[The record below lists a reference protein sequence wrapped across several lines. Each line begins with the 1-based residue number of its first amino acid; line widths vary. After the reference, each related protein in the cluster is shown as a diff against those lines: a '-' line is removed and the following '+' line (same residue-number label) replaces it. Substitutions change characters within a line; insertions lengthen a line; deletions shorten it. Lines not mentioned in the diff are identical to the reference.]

1 MIRRRDLITLLGG
14 AAAWPLVARAQQA
27 VPVVEFLDSGSP
39 RPFPSAFRQGLSE
52 AGYVEGRNVE
62 FEYRWAE
69 NQFDR
74 LPALAADL
82 VRRQVAVISAGFL
95 RGALAAK
102 AATTTIPMSST
113 PPPTRSNSVSSPA

>member
-1 MIRRRDLITLLGG
+1 VTI
-14 AAAWPLVARAQQA
+14 
-27 VPVVEFLDSGSP
+27 
-39 RPFPSAFRQGLSE
+39 
-52 AGYVEGRNVE
+52 
-62 FEYRWAE
+62 EYRWAE

-82 VRRQVAVISAGFL
+82 VRRQVAVIVAGPL
-95 RGALAAK
+95 RSALAAK